1 MNRLNKILLVFS
13 CLCVCLLC
21 FSIFKCRIY
30 KREIIQLKKN
40 EIPSDTLT
48 PIDRMVLTGQ
58 DQADLICN
66 SIYHYGDDDTPI
78 SRREYLLYCYIFAVR
93 DKNPF
98 AASEFST
105 LCMMSMENGNMTPD
119 TAMLRMVL
127 DFSQLVLSSQ
137 CNDSN
142 GLIEWLAA
150 VQLEKIYSGILC
162 EEMKDSLLRL
172 KYSDVAKKMLR
183 TEDIHLHR
191 QKDDENRDRGLVPVP
206 AKEKPEPTIK

>member
-21 FSIFKCRIY
+21 FSTFKCRIY

-40 EIPSDTLT
+40 EIPSYTLT

-58 DQADLICN
+58 DQAYLTCN
-66 SIYHYGDDDTPI
+66 SIYHYGDDDTTI

-105 LCMMSMENGNMTPD
+105 LCMMSMENGNMTPN
-119 TAMLRMVL
+119 TAMLRMVSDL
-127 DFSQLVLSSQ
+127 SQLVLSSQ
-137 CNDSN
+137 CNESN

-150 VQLEKIYSGILC
+150 VQLEKIYSGTLC

-172 KYSDVAKKMLR
+172 KYSDVAKKK
-183 TEDIHLHR
+183 
-191 QKDDENRDRGLVPVP
+191 QVANRGQTP
-206 AKEKPEPTIK
+206 APTKR